1 MLNFHLKL
9 TNTQKNRLAN
19 QLKKAEVKG
28 DIREAKRIMAILA
41 LGEDQDK
48 TIVSSVLNVTV
59 KAIQHW
65 VTTFLLNGVRGLV
78 SRKPSGRP
86 PKLTKTQRRELA
98 KLIDAGPQKAGYVG
112 NCWRTP
118 MIQQL
123 ISEKF
128 GATYSVHYI
137 SQLLKNMGFSYQKAK
152 FVSDH
157 LNEEKRDQWLAETWP
172 AILDL
177 AKEKNAYLLFGD
189 EASFPQWGTLS
200 YTWARKGHQPT
211 IKTSGKRKG
220 YKVFGLIDYFTG
232 RLFSKCQE
240 ERLNSATYAAFLSE
254 VLANTRKHIIIVQ
267 DGARY
272 HISAAMKQFF
282 AKHEKRLTVFNLPSY
297 SPDYN
302 PIEKLW
308 KKVKQDGTHLH
319 YFPTFESLKDKVRES
334 LALFENAPREV
345 LSLFGLYQD
354 KVTTT

>member
-1 MLNFHLKL
+1 
-9 TNTQKNRLAN
+9 
-19 QLKKAEVKG
+19 
-28 DIREAKRIMAILA
+28 
-41 LGEDQDK
+41 
-48 TIVSSVLNVTV
+48 
-59 KAIQHW
+59 
-65 VTTFLLNGVRGLV
+65 
-78 SRKPSGRP
+78 
-86 PKLTKTQRRELA
+86 
-98 KLIDAGPQKAGYVG
+98 
-112 NCWRTP
+112 
-118 MIQQL
+118 
-123 ISEKF
+123 
-128 GATYSVHYI
+128 
-137 SQLLKNMGFSYQKAK
+137 
-152 FVSDH
+152 
-157 LNEEKRDQWLAETWP
+157 
-172 AILDL
+172 
-177 AKEKNAYLLFGD
+177 
-189 EASFPQWGTLS
+189 
-200 YTWARKGHQPT
+200 
-211 IKTSGKRKG
+211 
-220 YKVFGLIDYFTG
+220 LIDYFTG